1 MAQHLDRRERDLV
14 HQRCGG
20 RLLRPVSTVATTW
33 SIVATGDFNGDGKAD
48 IVWRDTTGNVAVWLM
63 NGTAVLQTG
72 GLGLAPVNWS
82 IAETGDFNGDG
93 KSDLLWRDTS
103 GNVAIW
109 FLNGVTVSSTAP
121 VATIGADWVIQNV
134 NVN

>member
-1 MAQHLDRRERDLV
+1 MPRDGHGSSGAVAIWFLDGV
-14 HQRCGG
+14 AVASAAAIAT
-20 RLLRPVSTVATTW
+20 VSTTW
-33 SIVATGDFNGDGKAD
+33 SILATGDFNSDGKAD

-72 GLGLAPVNWS
+72 GLGLVPAIWS

-103 GNVAIW
+103 GNVR
-109 FLNGVTVSSTAP
+109 LGSSMGAP
-121 VATIGADWVIQNV
+121 SRQRQASPQSARTGPSRT
-134 NVN
+134 